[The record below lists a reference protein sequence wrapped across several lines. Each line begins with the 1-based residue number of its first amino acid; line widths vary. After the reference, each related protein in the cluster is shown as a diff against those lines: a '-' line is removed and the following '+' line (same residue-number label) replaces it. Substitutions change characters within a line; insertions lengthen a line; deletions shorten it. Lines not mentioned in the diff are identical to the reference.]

1 MKGRQIRYSDEEL
14 SFLEW
19 RQAFSRRELHAAFVA
34 RFGRADVTLEQIKA
48 LCSRKGWLTGRDGC
62 FVKGQTPL
70 NKGMRCLPGK
80 GGRHPNAQR
89 TQFKQGAVNG
99 RAAARYKPIGTERIN
114 KDGYLERK
122 VNDGMPPQRRW
133 RLVHIIRWEELNGP
147 LTEGSALKCL
157 DGNRRNTEPSN
168 WRLVPRALL
177 ARLAG
182 RYGRD
187 YDAAPPELKPTILA
201 IAELEHAARESG
213 RQRGAA

>member
-1 MKGRQIRYSDEEL
+1 MKGRQIRYTDEEL
-14 SFLEW
+14 AFLEW

-34 RFGRADVTLEQIKA
+34 RFGRADVTLEHIKA

-62 FVKGQTPL
+62 FVKGQEPS
-70 NKGMRCLPGK
+70 NKGMRCPPGR
-80 GGRHPNAQR
+80 GGRHPNAKK
-89 TQFKQGAVNG
+89 TQFRKGCMAG
-99 RAAARYKPIGTERIN
+99 AAAAKYKPIGTERLN
-114 KDGYLERK
+114 KDGYIERK
-122 VNDGMPPQRRW
+122 IHDGMPPQSRW
-133 RLVHIIRWEELNGP
+133 RLVHILRWEELNGP
-147 LTEGSALKCL
+147 LPEGSALKCL
-157 DGNRRNTEPSN
+157 DADRRNTEPSN

-213 RQRGAA
+213 RQRGAS